1 MAKIAKDITELIGKT
16 PLVRLSRLGSGI
28 PAEIVAKLE
37 FFNPGGSLKD
47 RIGLSM
53 IAEAERQ
60 GRLKKGAVII
70 EPTSGN
76 TGVALAFICA
86 VKGYKLVLTMPESM
100 SLERRK
106 LLRFLGAE
114 IILTSAGEGMAGAI
128 RRCQELCGQNK
139 DYVNL
144 DQFKNPANPGIHFK
158 TTAEEILSDT
168 GGRVDILV
176 AGIGT
181 GGTIS
186 GVAEAIKKRKPKFI
200 AVGVEPKNSAVL
212 SGGKPGPHKIQGIG
226 AGFVPQVLRRDVI
239 DEIIAVDDEEALS
252 TARALAREE
261 GILAG
266 ISSGAALCAA
276 LDIARRKENA
286 GKLIVVILPDSAQR
300 YLTTELFGGNH
311 A

>member
-1 MAKIAKDITELIGKT
+1 M
-16 PLVRLSRLGSGI
+16 LV
-28 PAEIVAKLE
+28 
-37 FFNPGGSLKD
+37 
-47 RIGLSM
+47 
-53 IAEAERQ
+53 
-60 GRLKKGAVII
+60 
-70 EPTSGN
+70 
-76 TGVALAFICA
+76 
-86 VKGYKLVLTMPESM
+86 
-100 SLERRK
+100 
-106 LLRFLGAE
+106 
-114 IILTSAGEGMAGAI
+114 
-128 RRCQELCGQNK
+128 
-139 DYVNL
+139 
-144 DQFKNPANPGIHFK
+144 
-158 TTAEEILSDT
+158 SDT
-168 GGRVDILV
+168 PPRLPEWVNSFIDIGAPRAELWD
-176 AGIGT
+176 
-181 GGTIS
+181 IS
-186 GVAEAIKKRKPKFI
+186 PDNLFNGEFSP
-200 AVGVEPKNSAVL
+200 VEPKNSAVL